1 MSLTHKTTLLDE
13 ADTTAVKAY
22 ISTMLDSHR
31 DAGKKREVLAYLK
44 RLLVTDKDS
53 LATYHANHRAATE
66 LIKTHSQRAE
76 LTHEDEIQHLMTA
89 DARTIAQ
96 LLQLL
101 QVDDGVLFGV
111 NYTFDNTVFGPLMSN
126 ETRLVIQGDNARFL
140 GESNKGSAIL
150 QELACSCIVKAPLHL
165 KPKSGATEIQ
175 DVVIDG
181 VEFVPNTAQ
190 DCVTFETKVIN
201 LTFTNCIFD
210 GKNNVTVGNNPAVTP
225 GSQCLYGAGLALEG
239 HLVLKNCILKNFNS
253 WLFCDP
259 TTASGTPNSRLAV
272 VDIQDCLFLNNRGS
286 MAFRTVIDP
295 TAAGYGALPWVAP
308 WYGITTFQFIN
319 NKIDVSGLTDVHELY
334 WSAVEANNFEKVTVK
349 GNVANCYRNEA
360 VGGTRG
366 FLQVWSKGGKIDL
379 QVENNKLTD
388 FNIGYQLAF
397 GGEPAVNPMFYGCGG
412 GAYLKIGQNDLT
424 RVDLTHSLVYPWLST
439 TAVVDLLGGALPTIT
454 APSALT
460 ADDLTGSLVETFAA
474 SSLAD
479 IENHVFD
486 VGSNTTGYIQ
496 ITPSA
501 EITRTS
507 STGNGHFFSISI
519 KSATALAVTKFWQ
532 DQVVLPT
539 NATWRLIEQERTWT
553 GDTMSKRMTLEGG
566 SFGNIP
572 ANAAFAM
579 KVYFK
584 ID

>member
-1 MSLTHKTTLLDE
+1 MPSAKTTMLDE
-13 ADTTAVKAY
+13 ADADAVETY
-22 ISTMLDSHR
+22 IDSVVDHQR
-31 DAGKKREVLAYLK
+31 TGIRKREALAFLK
-44 RLLVTDKDS
+44 RILEADKVKLTEYHTKHRRADTTLKTLALRDDILHTDELDH
-53 LATYHANHRAATE
+53 LFAANTDT
-66 LIKTHSQRAE
+66 LDQFI
-76 LTHEDEIQHLMTA
+76 
-89 DARTIAQ
+89 Q
-96 LLQLL
+96 LLQQDNGL
-101 QVDDGVLFGV
+101 LFGV
-111 NYTFDNTVFGPLMSN
+111 NKIFDNAVFGPLMSN
-126 ETRLVIQGDNARFL
+126 ETRFVIQGDDTRFL
-140 GESNKGSAIL
+140 GESNGQPAVTQAL
-150 QELACSCIVKAPLHL
+150 ECSCVVKAPLHL
-165 KPKSGATEIQ
+165 MPKSGATEIQ

-181 VEFVPNTAQ
+181 VEFVPNSAQ
-190 DCVTFETKVIN
+190 NCVTFGTKVIN

-225 GSQCLYGAGLALEG
+225 GSQCLYGEGLALEG

-308 WYGITTFQFIN
+308 WYGMTTFQFLN

-349 GNVANCYRNEA
+349 GNTANCYRNEA
-360 VGGTRG
+360 VGGSRG

-412 GAYLKIGQNDLT
+412 GSYVTIGQNDLT
-424 RVDLTHSLVYPWLST
+424 QVDLTHSLIYPWHST

-454 APSALT
+454 VPAAT
-460 ADDLTGSLVETFAA
+460 NANDLTGSLVETFAA
-474 SSLAD
+474 ASLAD

-507 STGNGHFFSISI
+507 STNNSHFFQIVI
-519 KSATALAVTKFWQ
+519 KSDEAQAVTKFWL
-532 DQVVLPT
+532 DQVVIPA
-539 NATWRLIEQERTWT
+539 NATWRCIEQERTWS

-579 KVYFK
+579 KVYFR
-584 ID
+584 IE

>member
-1 MSLTHKTTLLDE
+1 MPSAKTTMLDE
-13 ADTTAVKAY
+13 ADADAVETY
-22 ISTMLDSHR
+22 IDSVVDHQR
-31 DAGKKREVLAYLK
+31 TGIRKREALAFLK
-44 RLLVTDKDS
+44 RILEADKVKLTEYHTKHRRADTTLKTLALRDDILHTDELDH
-53 LATYHANHRAATE
+53 LFAANTDT
-66 LIKTHSQRAE
+66 LDQFI
-76 LTHEDEIQHLMTA
+76 
-89 DARTIAQ
+89 Q
-96 LLQLL
+96 LLQQDNGL
-101 QVDDGVLFGV
+101 LFGV
-111 NYTFDNTVFGPLMSN
+111 NKIFDNAVFGPLMSN
-126 ETRLVIQGDNARFL
+126 ETRFVIKGDDTRFL
-140 GESNKGSAIL
+140 GESNGQPAVTQAL
-150 QELACSCIVKAPLHL
+150 ECSCVVKAPLHL
-165 KPKSGATEIQ
+165 MPKSGATEIQ

-181 VEFVPNTAQ
+181 VEFVPNSAQ
-190 DCVTFETKVIN
+190 NCVTFGTKVIN

-225 GSQCLYGAGLALEG
+225 GSQCLYGEGLALEG

-259 TTASGTPNSRLAV
+259 TTASGVPNSRLAV

-308 WYGITTFQFIN
+308 WYGMTTFQFLN
-319 NKIDVSGLTDVHELY
+319 NTIDVSGLTDVHELY

-349 GNVANCYRNEA
+349 GNTANCYRNEA
-360 VGGTRG
+360 VGGSRG

-412 GAYLKIGQNDLT
+412 GSYVTIGQNDLT
-424 RVDLTHSLVYPWLST
+424 QVDLTHSLIYPWHST

-454 APSALT
+454 VPAAT
-460 ADDLTGSLVETFAA
+460 NANDLTGSLVETFAA
-474 SSLAD
+474 ASLAD

-507 STGNGHFFSISI
+507 STNNSHFFQIVI
-519 KSATALAVTKFWQ
+519 KSDEAQAVTKFWL
-532 DQVVLPT
+532 DQVVIPA
-539 NATWRLIEQERTWT
+539 NATWRCIEQERTWS

-579 KVYFK
+579 KVYFR
-584 ID
+584 IE

>member
-1 MSLTHKTTLLDE
+1 MPSAKTTMLDE
-13 ADTTAVKAY
+13 ADADAVETY
-22 ISTMLDSHR
+22 IDSVVDHQR
-31 DAGKKREVLAYLK
+31 TGIRKREALAFLK
-44 RLLVTDKDS
+44 RILEADKVKLTEYHTKHRRADTTLKTLALRDDILHTDELDH
-53 LATYHANHRAATE
+53 LFAANTDT
-66 LIKTHSQRAE
+66 LDQFI
-76 LTHEDEIQHLMTA
+76 
-89 DARTIAQ
+89 Q
-96 LLQLL
+96 LLQQDNGL
-101 QVDDGVLFGV
+101 LFGV
-111 NYTFDNTVFGPLMSN
+111 NKIFDNAVFGPLMSN
-126 ETRLVIQGDNARFL
+126 ETRFVIQGDDTRFL
-140 GESNKGSAIL
+140 GESNGQPAVTQAL
-150 QELACSCIVKAPLHL
+150 ECSCVVKAPLHL
-165 KPKSGATEIQ
+165 MPKSGATEIEN
-175 DVVIDG
+175 VVIDG
-181 VEFVPNTAQ
+181 VEFVPNSAQ
-190 DCVTFETKVIN
+190 NCVTFGTKVIN

-225 GSQCLYGAGLALEG
+225 GSQCLYGEGLALEG

-259 TTASGTPNSRLAV
+259 TTASGVPNSRLAV

-308 WYGITTFQFIN
+308 WYGMTTFQFLN
-319 NKIDVSGLTDVHELY
+319 NTIDVSGLTDVHELY

-349 GNVANCYRNEA
+349 GNTANCYRNEA
-360 VGGTRG
+360 VGGSRG

-412 GAYLKIGQNDLT
+412 GSYVTIGQNDLT
-424 RVDLTHSLVYPWLST
+424 QVDLTHSLIYPWHST

-454 APSALT
+454 VPAAT
-460 ADDLTGSLVETFAA
+460 NANDLTGSLVETFAA
-474 SSLAD
+474 ASLAD

-507 STGNGHFFSISI
+507 STNNSHFFQIVI
-519 KSATALAVTKFWQ
+519 KSDEAQAVTKFWL
-532 DQVVLPT
+532 DQVVIPA
-539 NATWRLIEQERTWT
+539 NATWRCIEQERTWS

-579 KVYFK
+579 KVYFR
-584 ID
+584 IE